1 MIQIDMTMPRDCT
14 ECPLT
19 YPKHDGSVT
28 EYCCLTDV
36 PEYIY
41 RYGERPANCPLK
53 EVIRCGKCRHYQGN
67 HDVPGCAPCDFWGIG
82 AVMWDD
88 FCKRGEMWD
97 E

>member
-1 MIQIDMTMPRDCT
+1 MIQIDMEMPENCQ
-14 ECPLT
+14 ECPM
-19 YPKHDGSVT
+19 YD
-28 EYCCLTDV
+28 E
-36 PEYIY
+36 
-41 RYGERPANCPLK
+41 YGECLFLGTFAAQYGRLPDCPLR
-53 EVIRCGKCRHYQGN
+53 EVTRCGKCRHYQGN